1 MRFLL
6 LSLLALGGCGL
17 IGSRHD
23 PETHVPTCDDVAA
36 LADVIV
42 LGRMRGQSRFEQRQ
56 LVERGSPLVTIH
68 EAQIE
73 SVYDWPRPSSSQ
85 EWRRLREVA
94 VNAAQE
100 NCINRP
106 VLTLR
111 GLRLR

>member
-6 LSLLALGGCGL
+6 LSLIVLGGCGL
-17 IGSRHD
+17 IGPRRD
-23 PETHVPTCDDVAA
+23 TEPHVPTCDDVAA

-56 LVERGSPLVTIH
+56 LVERGSPLISIH
-68 EAQIE
+68 EGQIE
-73 SVYDWPRPSSSQ
+73 SVYDWPRPTNSAD
-85 EWRRLREVA
+85 WLRLREMA
-94 VNAAQE
+94 VGAAHE

-106 VLTLR
+106 VLTLQ